1 MQHLLYTNKLQRPTF
16 LNLNLSSTSLSSSK
30 SCSTSCSSIETSS
43 LNQLNN
49 KQNKLFFDFYE
60 ETKNKENN
68 LLSTDLIRKLLIS
81 NKKRQLDI
89 ELIDQV
95 LNKVDTDNDKFVDF
109 IQFVDLMLALF
120 LRLALFFKYMIK
132 IISIYF

>member
-1 MQHLLYTNKLQRPTF
+1 
-16 LNLNLSSTSLSSSK
+16 
-30 SCSTSCSSIETSS
+30 
-43 LNQLNN
+43 
-49 KQNKLFFDFYE
+49 LFFDFYE